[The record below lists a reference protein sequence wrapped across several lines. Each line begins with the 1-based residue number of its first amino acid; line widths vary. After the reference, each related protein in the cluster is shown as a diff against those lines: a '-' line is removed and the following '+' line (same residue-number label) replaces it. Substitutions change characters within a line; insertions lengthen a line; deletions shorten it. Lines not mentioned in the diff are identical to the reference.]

1 MAETGGVREKKGL
14 DTFPHKIHFGKP
26 TVLCPQEQ
34 VIRVWR
40 AHNTL
45 EGTVQGYAKKMFPL
59 RCLKGRGCDHK

>member
-14 DTFPHKIHFGKP
+14 DTIPHKIHFGKL
-26 TVLCPQEQ
+26 TILCPQEQ

-45 EGTVQGYAKKMFPL
+45 EGTVQGYTKKMFP
-59 RCLKGRGCDHK
+59 